1 MTTPKKRVEES
12 PAEAFLSMARQY
24 HLAATTLLP
33 LYQQVKSPLYFLF
46 THALELAL
54 KAYLRSHGL
63 PTPRGSQGHALRDLL
78 EQCHRNGLQVGL
90 DLQNVVQLL
99 ESENSRHGFRYF
111 LFEGAGQPEI
121 NWLHEVVDELMR
133 VIEKEVS
140 KRPTQRLAS
149 AGAVM
154 KIIISKP
161 VKK

>member
-46 THALELAL
+46 T
-54 KAYLRSHGL
+54 
-63 PTPRGSQGHALRDLL
+63 HALRDLL